1 MVWYPPGA
9 QQNNPEFQR
18 AWNGMDINQRIA
30 WLNYTGLGVFADF
43 AVQDWVRSNYGAM
56 GAYLDHPEIGPILM
70 RAGREAWTAE
80 RLTAQIQQTNF
91 WKTTTDAQR
100 QYDLLE
106 KTDPATVTKNVDQM
120 VVQINTLLSQEGAA
134 GQLSEARVRELAT
147 TLLRNGASQDDVP
160 RQVLAEV
167 EFVSSPMQPVGRLG
181 TRMSEV
187 KAKADQYL
195 IPVSDQAAFDW
206 AKQIE
211 TGQSGVEAFD
221 EYAKQ
226 IAKAQYGWMAERID
240 AGATVR
246 QIADP
251 IIQTLSQEWGVSGA
265 SLTAQDLAPTL
276 AYDDGNTTRV
286 MNMSDAIKYART
298 DDRFWVDNAK
308 GEQEAARFVQQLAS
322 QFGKA

>member
-1 MVWYPPGA
+1 MTYVPPGSGA
-9 QQNNPEFQR
+9 ANPDFIR
-18 AWNGMDINQRIA
+18 TWNGMTLDQRIA
-30 WLNYTGLGVFADF
+30 WLRYVGTPWEEDNV
-43 AVQDWVRSNYGAM
+43 VRDWVRTQYGAM
-56 GAYLDHPEIGPILM
+56 GAYLDHPEIGPILL
-70 RAGREAWTAE
+70 RSAKEGWSPE
-80 RLTAQIQQTNF
+80 RLQATIGQTTF

-106 KTDPATVTKNVDQM
+106 KSDPATAAKSVDQM
-120 VVQINTLLSQEGAA
+120 AVQINTLLAQEGAT
-134 GQLSEARVRELAT
+134 GQLTEARVRELAT
-147 TLLRNGASQDDVP
+147 QLIRNGAPQDQVP
-160 RQVLAEV
+160 TAVLAEV
-167 EFVSSPMQPVGRLG
+167 SFVSSPMQPVGRLG

-187 KAKADQYL
+187 KSKADQYL

-240 AGATVR
+240 AGSTVR
-246 QIADP
+246 MIADP

-286 MNMSDAIKYART
+286 MNMSDAVKYARQ
-298 DDRFWVDNAK
+298 DDRYWVDNAK
-308 GEQEAARFVQQLAS
+308 GEAEAARFVQQLAS